1 MKNIN
6 LAISGCMG
14 RMGQQLIKSSKKNK
28 NFKLVALTENRLVN
42 KNFKEVTLLGQNVDS
57 YLWYGGGLKKDFKKI
72 SDLRKKTAINFS
84 KLLKL
89 VAETFPKLRIRFST
103 SNPQDMGLDVILT
116 MSKYKNI
123 CNHIHLPV
131 QSGSDNILRAMNRQ
145 HTRAQYLD
153 LIKEIRGIIPECS
166 ISQDIIAGFP
176 NETDNDHQQTIN

>member
-1 MKNIN
+1 
-6 LAISGCMG
+6 L
-14 RMGQQLIKSSKKNK
+14 SS
-28 NFKLVALTENRLVN
+28 
-42 KNFKEVTLLGQNVDS
+42 
-57 YLWYGGGLKKDFKKI
+57 
-72 SDLRKKTAINFS
+72 NFS

-103 SNPQDMGLDVILT
+103 SNPQDMGSDVILT

-153 LIKEIRGIIPECS
+153 LIKEIRRIIPECS

-176 NETDNDHQQTIN
+176 NETDNDHQQTIDLTKKIKYDFGYMFKYSERPGTLAAKKFEDNVSEINKKK